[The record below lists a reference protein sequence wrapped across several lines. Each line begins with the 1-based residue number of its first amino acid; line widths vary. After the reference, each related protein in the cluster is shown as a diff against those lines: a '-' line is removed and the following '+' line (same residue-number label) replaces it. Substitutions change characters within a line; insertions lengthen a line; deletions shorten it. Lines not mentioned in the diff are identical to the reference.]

1 MSTATATRSNTP
13 TAKLSSG
20 ADIKPTVMPENT
32 AWGFQQRIM
41 AEFPDTNKNYAKRVA
56 YRMKRRMDSMTEVFD
71 FYEALR
77 ILGMT
82 TDTTARQAEHR
93 ATCRKLECD
102 TCGRTSWKQHA

>member
-1 MSTATATRSNTP
+1 MSTATATESQPGMTSGGES
-13 TAKLSSG
+13 AKGFTWRIVEYCFANGIELSGSK
-20 ADIKPTVMPENT
+20 ADRLGV
-32 AWGFQQRIM
+32 
-41 AEFPDTNKNYAKRVA
+41 
-56 YRMKRRMDSMTEVFD
+56 RMKRRADKMQQEFD

-102 TCGRTSWKQHA
+102 TCGRKIDD

>member
-1 MSTATATRSNTP
+1 MSTATATLQSQPSFAQGGTASAFKARIVSYCVDNGVELSNSK
-13 TAKLSSG
+13 AQRLAVRIARRAEK
-20 ADIKPTVMPENT
+20 M
-32 AWGFQQRIM
+32 QQ
-41 AEFPDTNKNYAKRVA
+41 E
-56 YRMKRRMDSMTEVFD
+56 FD

-102 TCGRTSWKQHA
+102 TCGRTLRPH

>member
-1 MSTATATRSNTP
+1 MSTATATQSQPVALTG
-13 TAKLSSG
+13 G
-20 ADIKPTVMPENT
+20 AETGYK
-32 AWGFQQRIM
+32 QRILAHCLDNGIEM
-41 AEFPDTNKNYAKRVA
+41 TGAKARRLGQ
-56 YRMKRRMDSMTEVFD
+56 RMWLLAQKMQQEFD